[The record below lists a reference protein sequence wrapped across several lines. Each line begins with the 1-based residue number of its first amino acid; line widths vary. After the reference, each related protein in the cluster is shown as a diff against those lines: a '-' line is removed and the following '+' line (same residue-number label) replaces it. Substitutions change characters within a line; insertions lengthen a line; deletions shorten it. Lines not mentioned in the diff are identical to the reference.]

1 MQFAEVDFVISPAIE
16 FGSILNPCSLLTRSA
31 RRPAQN
37 GEGDVLN
44 SLVFKPEVEATELS

>member
-44 SLVFKPEVEATELS
+44 SLVFKPEVEATELN